1 MEYMEKGE
9 KVIKKVIEGV
19 LKSLDIEGDFSFVIS
34 EDVIDV
40 TLNTNDTGIVI
51 GYHGEILEALQLV
64 LSLCVSKKIG
74 KFLRVSIEV
83 GDYKKNRTD
92 YLFQL
97 ASQTKQRV
105 LLEKKEASIPNLR
118 SWERRIVH
126 VFFQEDPDV
135 VSESAGEGRDRTLV
149 VKPRE

>member
-1 MEYMEKGE
+1 MEKGE